1 MNVIRRRGWEIPE
14 SQATPEHVFFNRRA
28 FLESA
33 AGAAAMALGGTSAS
47 AQRVADLPD
56 PVSSF
61 FPIKRNEKFTL
72 DRPLTDEKINA
83 NYNNFYEF
91 NTSKNVTKQAQA
103 LKLRPWTIKLDG
115 MVEKPIE

>member
-14 SQATPEHVFFNRRA
+14 SQATPEHVFLNRRA
-28 FLESA
+28 FLGAA
-33 AGAAAMALGGTSAS
+33 AGAAALGAVPQIAA

-103 LKLRPWTIKLDG
+103 LKLRPWTVKLD
-115 MVEKPIE
+115 